1 MPDIVPQGSG
11 ESENIVGSSGG
22 SSSTQSSNALAAS
35 GINSENIGNYLV
47 VFRRAFAEFP
57 EPISIESLKNL
68 RDMLGK
74 RSLTYGMAVR
84 PNSFSNEVARSIE
97 RILAA
102 MVVSNNTSGV
112 SQACNSAGGA
122 DTRRVK
128 LRQGD
133 TGIFSR
139 LSRSQVA
146 KLLPYL
152 SMKESLALC
161 SCQRVA

>member
-1 MPDIVPQGSG
+1 
-11 ESENIVGSSGG
+11 
-22 SSSTQSSNALAAS
+22 
-35 GINSENIGNYLV
+35 
-47 VFRRAFAEFP
+47 
-57 EPISIESLKNL
+57 
-68 RDMLGK
+68 MLGK